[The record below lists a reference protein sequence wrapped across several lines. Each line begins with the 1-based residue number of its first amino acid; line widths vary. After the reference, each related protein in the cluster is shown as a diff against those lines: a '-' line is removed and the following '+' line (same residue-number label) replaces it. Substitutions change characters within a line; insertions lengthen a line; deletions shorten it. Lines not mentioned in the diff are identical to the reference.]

1 MSAPVKIH
9 SPRLGGIT
17 KRTVATGGG
26 GGEGVSLSIKSSEEL
41 CVLTLCFHLMF
52 CCSTACESW
61 TGNLWTN
68 SWAESP
74 ALNTTLNTM
83 LLLLYKTFP
92 SLKLTLWL
100 HRLWALGDDWTE
112 YWTSRVE
119 TEFRVWRPGSCHCHQ
134 VPGGLFVTS
143 GGWWAGGWQPVVNTN

>member
-1 MSAPVKIH
+1 MSASVKIH

-92 SLKLTLWL
+92 SLKLTLSDYTDFGRSVMTEL
-100 HRLWALGDDWTE
+100 NPELRQSSECGDLA
-112 YWTSRVE
+112 
-119 TEFRVWRPGSCHCHQ
+119 PGSCHQ
-134 VPGGLFVTS
+134 VPGGLFVTTS
-143 GGWWAGGWQPVVNTN
+143 GRQSGTN